1 MMPSLPLPISDPP
14 LIADGSVTTPAGFRA
29 GAVRAG
35 IKPSGNLDLG
45 ILASEAICTA
55 AGVFTQSTVP
65 GAPVLVSKQHL
76 SGRRARGIVVNAGIA
91 NVATGEAGLRD
102 AREMAELA
110 AVRLGVRSEEMLVA
124 STGVIGRR
132 LPMEL
137 VREGIARVELHPN
150 GGLELAEAIM
160 TTDTVRKSVATSFEA
175 GGREYQI
182 GGIAKGSGMI
192 HPDMATMFAFLTTD
206 APVEDAFLE
215 RSLRR
220 AVDRSFNMISVD
232 MDTSTSDT
240 VLLLANGAGG
250 GNALRD
256 DSDGAPAF
264 QAALEALS
272 IVLARMLAAD
282 GEGATKLVEVR
293 ITGAAH
299 LDEARRAARAI
310 SSSPLMKAAVYGNDP
325 NWGRMMMAIGR
336 SGAQID
342 LTRARLTIGGIPV
355 YAAGE
360 PQPLDGPRLHAALVG
375 PEVILAAFLGVG
387 DAAATAWGCDLTEE
401 YVRIN
406 SEYTT

>member
-1 MMPSLPLPISDPP
+1 MPSLPLPISDPP

-45 ILASEAICTA
+45 MLVSETICTA

-65 GAPVLVSKQHL
+65 GAPVTVSKQHL
-76 SGRRARGIVVNAGIA
+76 VSRRARGIVVNAGNA

-102 AREMAELA
+102 AREMTELA
-110 AVRLGVRSEEMLVA
+110 AGRLGASPEQMLVA
-124 STGVIGRR
+124 STGVIGHR
-132 LPMEL
+132 LPMER
-137 VREGIARVELHPN
+137 VREGIARVELRPD

-160 TTDTVRKSVATSFEA
+160 TTDTVRKSVATSFDA
-175 GGREYQI
+175 GGRHYRI

-192 HPDMATMFAFLTTD
+192 HPDMATMFAFMSTD

-220 AVDRSFNMISVD
+220 AVEQSFNMISVD

-256 DSDGAPAF
+256 DSDGASAF

-299 LDEARRAARAI
+299 LDEARRAARAV

-336 SGAQID
+336 SGARID

-355 YAAGE
+355 YAAGA
-360 PQPLDGPRLHAALVG
+360 PQPMDGPRLHEALSG
-375 PEVILAAFLGVG
+375 PEVILAANLGVG